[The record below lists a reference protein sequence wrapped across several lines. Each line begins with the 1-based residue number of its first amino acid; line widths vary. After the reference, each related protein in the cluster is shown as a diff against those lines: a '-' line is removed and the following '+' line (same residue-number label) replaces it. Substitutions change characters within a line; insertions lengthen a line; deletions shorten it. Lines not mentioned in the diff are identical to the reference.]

1 MAIIRRNGK
10 AYDSGDVTISI
21 FGSVSYEV
29 TELSY
34 NTEQEHQ
41 KNYSLGS
48 NKGTSWSMG
57 KIDDN
62 ASVTF
67 RLASLS
73 AIEKAAGGNLLK
85 VKPFS
90 INVTFTNEYNDI
102 INDTLWVKFQDQGR
116 DIGGDMDLKK
126 QCKLFVL
133 DIKYN
138 NV

>member
-1 MAIIRRNGK
+1 MSVIRRNGK
-10 AYDSGDVTISI
+10 AYDSGDVTVAL

-29 TELSY
+29 TEISY

-57 KIDDN
+57 KIDES
-62 ASVTF
+62 ASITF
-67 RLASLS
+67 RLSSMS
-73 AIEKAAGGNLLK
+73 AIEKAADGDLLRI
-85 VKPFS
+85 KPFS
-90 INVTFTNEYNDI
+90 INVTVTNDSNDI

-116 DIGGDMDLKK
+116 DINGDMDLKK

-133 DIKYN
+133 DIDYN
-138 NV
+138 NI